1 MTNMPAPAD
10 VPTHSATA
18 PAEAPAT
25 APAGRQ
31 EPVTRTRPA
40 PTTEHAAPPRPVTR
54 VAVVGTGALTSQ
66 GVGAAALWE
75 GARAGRVAIRP
86 VQHLDMGGLRT
97 KLGGEVYPVPATRH
111 RYPAPPGHR
120 ERALDFALVAAEEAL
135 AALPAG
141 LIAPERTGVVLGTCN
156 AGLLSARAWLAQAH
170 AGQDPDPRLPLLATP
185 QALAEG
191 VAAAF
196 GLRGPVLAVN
206 TACASGAGAIGLGAD
221 LVRRGRAD
229 AVLAGGTDAFS
240 DVVFA
245 GFNALE
251 SLSPEPAAPYS
262 GDRQG
267 LSLGEG
273 SGMVLL
279 VSADLAADH
288 GLRPLAEVAGY
299 GLSADGY
306 HVTAPHPDGAG
317 AARAIRSALRSAGV
331 TAERIGYVNG
341 HGTGTPKNDPAES
354 KAIALALGESA
365 AHTPVSSTKSMIGH
379 LLGAAGAAEAIVTAY
394 ALDAQLAPPTAGFT
408 GPAADCPLDYVPD
421 RARELRTDAALSNN
435 FAFAGANAALVLAR
449 PGAVTPPAPEHD
461 RVVITGVAVLGPAG
475 TGVQA
480 AHRAVREGRE
490 PCTHQD
496 GLRLGRVT
504 ADPDPY
510 LTKRQR
516 RRMDRLTVLS
526 VMATAQA
533 LADAGLP
540 ADESVGVVFG
550 TGTGPM
556 EAMEKFVNPLLE
568 EGAAAADPSVF
579 PNTVYNQA
587 AGQVA
592 THLGLRG
599 PTSTVSAGHAT
610 GAAAVAYTAD
620 LLAAGHADAM
630 VCTVTDTLTDQ
641 VARAYAATG
650 AASTREPG
658 APADG
663 RFTLAEGSTALVLER
678 LSAARARGATVLGEV
693 LGHGMACDTGRTRRW
708 DPSGDGTERALR
720 AALADA
726 GLPAGAIGAV
736 WLSAAGLTSAD
747 RAESAAVDRVFGAA
761 GAGPVRHAPKTV
773 LGEPMGVGGALCLA
787 LALSA
792 DGGGTGPV
800 AVSSSSLGGS
810 HVCLVVAPGPV
821 PGAQDTKE

>member
-1 MTNMPAPAD
+1 MTDRPTPAAASG
-10 VPTHSATA
+10 PTAQIPATA
-18 PAEAPAT
+18 PAE
-25 APAGRQ
+25 RQ
-31 EPVTRTRPA
+31 EPVTSHQRNQTADHPPTAPA
-40 PTTEHAAPPRPVTR
+40 TR

-66 GVGAAALWE
+66 GTGAAALWE
-75 GARAGRVAIRP
+75 GARDGRVAIRP
-86 VQHLDMGGLRT
+86 VRNVDMRGLRT
-97 KLGGEVYPVPATRH
+97 ELGGEVTEEPAARPGYAT
-111 RYPAPPGHR
+111 PPGHR
-120 ERALDFALVAAEEAL
+120 ERALDLALVAADEAL
-135 AALPAG
+135 AAIPRG
-141 LIAPERTGVVLGTCN
+141 LLDHDRTGVVLGTCN
-156 AGLLSARAWLAQAH
+156 AGLLSARAWLAEAH
-170 AGQDPDPRLPLLATP
+170 AGREPDPRLPLLATP

-221 LVRRGRAD
+221 LVRRGRAE

-262 GDRQG
+262 GKRQG

-279 VSADLAADH
+279 VSTEFAERH

-306 HVTAPHPDGAG
+306 HVTAPHPDGVG
-317 AARAIRSALRSAGV
+317 AARAIGAALRFAGIP
-331 TAERIGYVNG
+331 AERVGYVNG

-354 KAIALALGESA
+354 NAIARALGESA
-365 AHTPVSSTKSMIGH
+365 ARTPVSSTKSVIGH

-421 RARELRTDAALSNN
+421 AARRLHTDAALSNN
-435 FAFAGANAALVLAR
+435 FAFAGANAALVLSR
-449 PGAVTPPAPEHD
+449 PGTVTPPEPDRD
-461 RVVITGVAVLGPAG
+461 RVVITGIALLGPAG
-475 TGVQA
+475 PGTAA
-480 AHRAVREGRE
+480 AHRAVRDGRE
-490 PCTHQD
+490 PCTHRD
-496 GLRLGRVT
+496 GLRLGRVE

-510 LTKRQR
+510 LTKRER
-516 RRMDRLTVLS
+516 RRMDRLTQLS
-526 VMATAQA
+526 IMTAAQA
-533 LADAGLP
+533 LAEAGLP
-540 ADESVGVVFG
+540 ADERIGVVFG

-556 EAMEKFVNPLLE
+556 EAMEKFVTPLLD
-568 EGAAAADPSVF
+568 EGPAAADPSVF

-599 PTSTVSAGHAT
+599 PTSTLSAGHAT
-610 GAAAVAYTAD
+610 GAAAVACTAD
-620 LLAAGHADAM
+620 LLAAGHADAI
-630 VCTVTDTLTDQ
+630 VCVVTDTLTDQ

-693 LGHGMACDTGRTRRW
+693 IGHGMACDSGRFRRW
-708 DPSGDGTERALR
+708 DPNGDGMERALR

-726 GLPAGAIGAV
+726 GVAADEVGSV
-736 WLSAAGLTSAD
+736 WLSAAGLTRAD
-747 RAESAAVDRVFGAA
+747 RAESAAVDRVLGPGGRGA
-761 GAGPVRHAPKTV
+761 VRRAPKTV

-787 LALSA
+787 LALSGDA
-792 DGGGTGPV
+792 AGTAAPGAPV
-800 AVSSSSLGGS
+800 VINSSSLGGS

-821 PGAQDTKE
+821 DDPQDTEE